1 MHALVMDDLI
11 GAKSKSDFNIARI
24 VEHGLPTDSLNLLKE
39 NGLTF
44 TEVGEVVIAP
54 RTLKHRKTRG
64 ENLSSEE
71 SDRTLRVARIMA
83 LGNQVFG
90 DPAKTLKWLRTPS
103 DRLEGRTPLSM
114 LRSEAGGRVVENRL
128 WQIDEGIFG

>member
-1 MHALVMDDLI
+1 MHTLAVDDLV
-11 GAKSKSDFNIARI
+11 GFKSKSDFNIAKI
-24 VEHGLPTDSLNLLKE
+24 VEQGLPTDSLNLLKE

-44 TEVGEVVIAP
+44 TELGEVVIAP

-90 DPAKTLKWLRTPS
+90 DPAKALKWLRTPS